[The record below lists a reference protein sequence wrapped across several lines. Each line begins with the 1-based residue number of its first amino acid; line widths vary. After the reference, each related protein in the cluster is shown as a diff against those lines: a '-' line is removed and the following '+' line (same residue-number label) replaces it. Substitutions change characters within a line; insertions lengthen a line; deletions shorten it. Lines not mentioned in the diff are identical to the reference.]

1 MALIRQMIQS
11 LLNLFGLNLQ
21 IALWKCDAE
30 FIRLLKQTRRRR
42 LVSAERS
49 FMLWQLAK
57 STAFIEGD
65 MAEVGVYKGGSAK
78 IIAGAC
84 PEKKKHFFDTFT
96 GIPGNTPE
104 VDFYKKGDFAGTS
117 LDSVKS
123 FLEDCQNVYFYSG
136 CFPGSA
142 QALSGKNFCFVH
154 VDVDVYESVRGCLE
168 FFYPKM
174 SRGGVM
180 LFDDWQWKGCPGVKK
195 AVEGFLKDKP
205 EKPVVTASF
214 QCAII
219 KR

>member
-84 PEKKKHFFDTFT
+84 PEKKKHFF
-96 GIPGNTPE
+96 
-104 VDFYKKGDFAGTS
+104 A
-117 LDSVKS
+117 
-123 FLEDCQNVYFYSG
+123 
-136 CFPGSA
+136 
-142 QALSGKNFCFVH
+142 
-154 VDVDVYESVRGCLE
+154 
-168 FFYPKM
+168 
-174 SRGGVM
+174 
-180 LFDDWQWKGCPGVKK
+180 
-195 AVEGFLKDKP
+195 DKL
-205 EKPVVTASF
+205 
-214 QCAII
+214 
-219 KR
+219 